1 MCVRWRVPI
10 PLVQVI
16 YNLETSASCADT
28 LLSYFLEH
36 DGYVDDYQPFYNK
49 WGADFP
55 PFVLHNTQY
64 TCNNSDWDS
73 CVDHNVVVSGFGT
86 EVGADGAEVAY
97 WIVRNSWGEWWGE
110 QGWFRIVQGLNNLG
124 IESACDFAVVNATSA
139 FASWPTGSGLKAL
152 IV

>member
-1 MCVRWRVPI
+1 MVGFINPKLFSLFFFSLFLPSFLNL
-10 PLVQVI
+10 PLG
-16 YNLETSASCADT
+16 
-28 LLSYFLEH
+28 EH

-55 PFVLHNTQY
+55 PFILHNTNF

-86 EVGADGAEVAY
+86 AITEDGEEIPY

-124 IESACDFAVVNATSA
+124 IESACDFAVVNASSA
-139 FASWPTGSGLKAL
+139 FASWPSGSVLKSVTLGLGTH
-152 IV
+152 